1 MLQAMSRSRL
11 SLPVGPR
18 DHVRG
23 AEDAQVTLL
32 QYGDFECPQCAEAFP
47 ILVRLQARWESRLR
61 FVFRHFPLTN
71 VHPHAQE
78 ASEAAEW
85 AASQGTFWPMH
96 DALYAQRAQLS
107 RRRIVELAAALH
119 LDTSS
124 LEHAWSSHA
133 FLPRVK
139 EDYLSGLASQ
149 VTGTPAFFING
160 ARHEGQWDE
169 SSLDDALSRAATH

>member
-47 ILVRLQARWESRLR
+47 ILVRLQTRWESRLR

-85 AASQGTFWPMH
+85 AASHRTFWPMH

-107 RRRIVELAAALH
+107 RRRIIELAAALH

-124 LEHAWSSHA
+124 LEHAWGSHA

-160 ARHEGQWDE
+160 VRHEGQWDE
-169 SSLDDALSRAATH
+169 SSLDDALSRAAGG